1 MPTCVQLLIVCFVP
15 AAAGILV
22 TRPMWRI
29 RSLPNE
35 AIQGIALVILLGVL
49 TACLAPLF
57 FRECTVPGGLTLLLS
72 LFNILLFQRYER
84 RLNTSRCAR
93 CHTRNLRI
101 HRCGK
106 GLYKLYCP
114 HCGLHNR
121 WHSWR
126 YSPEER

>member
-1 MPTCVQLLIVCFVP
+1 MKWSSFQYLTKQGLHNLR
-15 AAAGILV
+15 ANRL
-22 TRPMWRI
+22 M
-29 RSLPNE
+29 SL
-35 AIQGIALVILLGVL
+35 ASIGVL

-57 FRECTVPGGLTLLLS
+57 FRECTVAGGLSLLLS